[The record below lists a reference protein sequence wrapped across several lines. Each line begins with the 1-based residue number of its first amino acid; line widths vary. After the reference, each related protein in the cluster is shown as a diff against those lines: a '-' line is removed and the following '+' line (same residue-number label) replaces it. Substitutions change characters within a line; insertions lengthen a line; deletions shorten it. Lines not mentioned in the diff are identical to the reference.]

1 MGVLLG
7 FPPFSFDR
15 DERVLRRDGRT
26 VPLAPKVAEALALLL
41 ARPGALVE
49 KNALRDAL
57 WPEGFVEDG
66 NLTQTIYLIR
76 RALDPDGDG
85 RTFVETVPRRGYRFV
100 APVGAD
106 GTGAPPHEARSR
118 SAVSAFAFALRT
130 AAVIAIIAFASGGIS
145 LGGVSRVPPPLG
157 AEAAREYTLGRYTWD
172 RRTVAGMRAS
182 IVHFGRVVALAPD
195 DPRGYAGLA
204 VTYEEIGDWKFT
216 ALAPKRDAYRRAEEY
231 AREALRHD
239 PHSGEALGAL
249 GGVAMQRDSDLDRA
263 EAMLRASI
271 AYRPDDAPAYELL
284 GIDHLYRGD
293 AESARRMLQRA
304 TQLDPLS
311 RMNLVW
317 YGKALYYARRFAE
330 AHAVLAQLSDL
341 DAVDFGAVEIIAM
354 NDLELGRSGEAR
366 AALAKLKVPAP
377 KRDYKT
383 MLSALVDVRAGIKP
397 RALPNLRPRASHN
410 QDEHVDSATAAALC
424 LALGRRADA
433 LAWIE
438 LALRDK
444 RDRVTRGI
452 FALDPR
458 LAELRGDARFRALTG

>member
-1 MGVLLG
+1 
-7 FPPFSFDR
+7 
-15 DERVLRRDGRT
+15 
-26 VPLAPKVAEALALLL
+26 
-41 ARPGALVE
+41 
-49 KNALRDAL
+49 
-57 WPEGFVEDG
+57 
-66 NLTQTIYLIR
+66 
-76 RALDPDGDG
+76 
-85 RTFVETVPRRGYRFV
+85 
-100 APVGAD
+100 
-106 GTGAPPHEARSR
+106 
-118 SAVSAFAFALRT
+118 
-130 AAVIAIIAFASGGIS
+130 
-145 LGGVSRVPPPLG
+145 
-157 AEAAREYTLGRYTWD
+157 
-172 RRTVAGMRAS
+172 MRAS
-182 IVHFGRVVALAPD
+182 LVHFGRVVVLAPD

-231 AREALRHD
+231 AREALRRD

-284 GIDHLYRGD
+284 GIDHLYRGH
-293 AESARRMLQRA
+293 AESASRMLQRA

-311 RMNLVW
+311 PMNLIW
-317 YGKALYYARRFAE
+317 YGKALYYAHRFAE

-397 RALPNLRPRASHN
+397 RALPNLRPRSTHTEN
-410 QDEHVDSATAAALC
+410 EHVDPATAAALC
-424 LALGRRADA
+424 LALGRRTDA

-438 LALRDK
+438 FALRDK
-444 RDRVTRGI
+444 RERVTRGI